1 MDACSNTSEGFLRLF
16 LSQVLAVILTLNVLK
31 DSLHLLGL
39 SLPLFLVHLCL
50 TAEKFFVGLPVATPH
65 AVPQG
70 GELSIVVV
78 EVEMVHGV
86 TGGSVDHR
94 AVGNVFTI
102 VDQDGPEVD
111 ETEKE
116 NVGKLLERENEREQ
130 VVGHTLRPTVHRVE
144 SMRREGARHD
154 PLVVRFVQGLVD
166 QRVVQATVNP
176 VDAKI
181 GERDEQREL
190 YKAVAPER
198 LIRER
203 VIEFGVT
210 TNFRDQERR
219 SEERHNGHR
228 LHGLLDFHGNLVL
241 EKFRVMDGRLVPDK
255 DVGEGGANEVCDQTE
270 NPLRDSM

>member
-1 MDACSNTSEGFLRLF
+1 
-16 LSQVLAVILTLNVLK
+16 
-31 DSLHLLGL
+31 
-39 SLPLFLVHLCL
+39 
-50 TAEKFFVGLPVATPH
+50 
-65 AVPQG
+65 
-70 GELSIVVV
+70 
-78 EVEMVHGV
+78 
-86 TGGSVDHR
+86 
-94 AVGNVFTI
+94 
-102 VDQDGPEVD
+102 
-111 ETEKE
+111 
-116 NVGKLLERENEREQ
+116 
-130 VVGHTLRPTVHRVE
+130 
-144 SMRREGARHD
+144 MRREGARHD